1 MNYKEFKNP
10 VVAKSMKKAR
20 KAAEVNTL
28 KWMSN
33 VSEGLDSELKTLK
46 RLSAQIAKGE
56 IAFSEDYKDCPSA
69 IKANMSLYASDLM
82 RIAALLEF
90 LIIELEAKSDIL
102 FIPLITLFILPIA
115 VWDSS
120 F

>member
-20 KAAEVNTL
+20 KAAEVNTF

-56 IAFSEDYKDCPSA
+56 IAFSEDYKERLPLRNQSQYV
-69 IKANMSLYASDLM
+69 IV
-82 RIAALLEF
+82 RIRFDENCRT
-90 LIIELEAKSDIL
+90 S
-102 FIPLITLFILPIA
+102 
-115 VWDSS
+115 
-120 F
+120 